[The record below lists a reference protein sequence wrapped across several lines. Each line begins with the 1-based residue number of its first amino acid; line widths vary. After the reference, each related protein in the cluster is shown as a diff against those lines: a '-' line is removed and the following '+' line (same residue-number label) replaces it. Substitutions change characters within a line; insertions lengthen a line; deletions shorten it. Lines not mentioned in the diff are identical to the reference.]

1 MRAVTG
7 KPIKFVGVGEKIDA
21 LEEFHPERVAGRILG
36 MGDVVSLVEKAAQ
49 VVDKEESEAL
59 AEKMLKGQFD
69 LNDLRAQLRQMTQMG
84 GLGALASM
92 MPGMKKAKQAMAGGA
107 MDEKILGRMDAI
119 IGSMTKEERVRPGLL
134 NAKRKRR
141 VAIGSGTTVQD
152 VNKLLK
158 MHQEMAKA
166 MKRIKKMGG
175 IKGLMSMFGGGG
187 GAAGAGMGGQ
197 GGGMSGMPGLP
208 DMSPGGLP
216 PDLANLLNKK
226 K

>member
-1 MRAVTG
+1 
-7 KPIKFVGVGEKIDA
+7 
-21 LEEFHPERVAGRILG
+21 
-36 MGDVVSLVEKAAQ
+36 
-49 VVDKEESEAL
+49 
-59 AEKMLKGQFD
+59 
-69 LNDLRAQLRQMTQMG
+69 
-84 GLGALASM
+84 
-92 MPGMKKAKQAMAGGA
+92 
-107 MDEKILGRMDAI
+107 
-119 IGSMTKEERVRPGLL
+119 LL